1 MEERRQYKHNK
12 KCRLSYDG
20 CVPGPVQIIDI
31 TQDHKFRVKEAELK
45 AILENPRIRT
55 KKVAIISIAGAFRKG
70 KSFLL
75 DFILRYL
82 NNEGSDNWVGKES
95 DPLTGFH
102 WKGGSDR
109 DTTGIL
115 MWSEPFL
122 VKRGSEEI
130 AILLMDTQGAFDSE
144 STVKDCATIFALSL
158 MISSTHVYNI
168 MNNIQEDDLQHLSLF
183 TEYGKLAIE
192 KTSETPFQSLL
203 FLVRDWNYPY
213 EFKFGYNGGKQLLEK
228 RLMIQTNQHQEL
240 KDLRKHLRSCFK
252 NINCYLLPHPG
263 LTVATNPDFDGR
275 ISDIHPLF
283 VEQVSVL
290 VPTLFTTEN
299 LQVKS
304 INGQQLKPREL
315 LEYIKSYCKLFE
327 ANDLPEPKSML
338 KATAEANNLA
348 AKAMAREFYMRA
360 MEQHCGGDKPYMHPS
375 HLQRAHCQLK
385 EKAMS
390 QFTRTKKMGGTSLG
404 NEYFKEL
411 ENELNELLQNYI
423 KHNQS
428 KNVFSFS
435 RTAYTLIFMMAISY
449 LFGSIL
455 DALFLGC
462 FAVMF
467 TFLFWISFILLAVWI
482 YCKYS
487 GEMREVGEYIDF
499 VADIIFSNVMFP
511 LYSNLVQRTI
521 QNMVTGPC
529 CTKED
534 GKKIN

>member
-1 MEERRQYKHNK
+1 MP
-12 KCRLSYDG
+12 CTTDASLPS
-20 CVPGPVQIIDI
+20 
-31 TQDHKFRVKEAELK
+31 
-45 AILENPRIRT
+45 
-55 KKVAIISIAGAFRKG
+55 
-70 KSFLL
+70 
-75 DFILRYL
+75 RY
-82 NNEGSDNWVGKES
+82 W
-95 DPLTGFH
+95 LT
-102 WKGGSDR
+102 D
-109 DTTGIL
+109 
-115 MWSEPFL
+115 
-122 VKRGSEEI
+122 
-130 AILLMDTQGAFDSE
+130 
-144 STVKDCATIFALSL
+144 
-158 MISSTHVYNI
+158 
-168 MNNIQEDDLQHLSLF
+168 
-183 TEYGKLAIE
+183 
-192 KTSETPFQSLL
+192 L
-203 FLVRDWNYPY
+203 FLAFVNY
-213 EFKFGYNGGKQLLEK
+213 FKDTDELITPKYN
-228 RLMIQTNQHQEL
+228 M
-240 KDLRKHLRSCFK
+240 
-252 NINCYLLPHPG
+252 
-263 LTVATNPDFDGR
+263 
-275 ISDIHPLF
+275 
-283 VEQVSVL
+283 VSVL
-290 VPTLFTTEN
+290 DHTTGFAIQTILGN
-299 LQVKS
+299 KKVDSQRSHSKQLRATTDNSRSNV
-304 INGQQLKPREL
+304 INDDIE
-315 LEYIKSYCKLFE
+315 KLHEEF
-327 ANDLPEPKSML
+327 LS